1 MKNRFFAVLM
11 LCGILLNSGSV
22 RAETDPKND
31 FSLGVVLS
39 SDSFFGFAPILNGA
53 YKLSDSL
60 SLTFYGI
67 FWSAG
72 EPGGGWGNWT
82 EFGLGVSKDFGN
94 GLVVTPQFGV
104 LGGNL
109 LSSSANGKS
118 VFADGVVPNLTI
130 NYDRTN
136 FYGEI
141 YAGYY
146 LPTRDTTSGVQ
157 STLAYIHYWG
167 MGLYKFSKVF
177 SAGVHY
183 EHLIN
188 SGGSKVTTSSGVYQ
202 WVGPSIQFSKPSGGM
217 FVRMSGGA
225 DTVASGDSFF
235 KLVSG
240 INF

>member
-39 SDSFFGFAPILNGA
+39 SDTFFGFAPILNGA

-109 LSSSANGKS
+109 LSSSASGKS

-130 NYDRTN
+130 NYDQPN

-141 YAGYY
+141 YAGNY
-146 LPTRDTTSGVQ
+146 LPTRDTTSGAQ

-167 MGLYKFSKVF
+167 MGLYKFS
-177 SAGVHY
+177 
-183 EHLIN
+183 
-188 SGGSKVTTSSGVYQ
+188 
-202 WVGPSIQFSKPSGGM
+202 
-217 FVRMSGGA
+217 
-225 DTVASGDSFF
+225 
-235 KLVSG
+235 
-240 INF
+240 